1 MSGAWVAHASRVL
14 VSASRRNSL
23 SERSPLAENGVS
35 AEKSVIAKTRSPTRV
50 TRALPRLR
58 KLQRTKYRQMRFK
71 FSMVT
76 PEMKIETLAV
86 HAGHGIDPATGAV
99 ATPIYLSTTFERDIE
114 GTYSRGFMYTRNNNP
129 NREALERGISA
140 LEGGA
145 VAAAFGS
152 GTGATMSILQALAPG
167 DHVLAHIDAYYGTSR
182 LIREIFLR
190 WGLEADFVDMSD
202 LAAVKKALKPNTKLA
217 WSETPSNPL
226 LKIVDL
232 AAVAEIVHDAGA
244 LFVCDNTWA
253 PVLQRPFDLGA
264 DLILHSTTKY
274 FGGHCDV
281 LGGIVVAKTEDD
293 FVQRIRSIQYEA
305 GAVPSPFDCWLIL
318 RGMRTL
324 PWRMRAH
331 SENAMKVANFLA
343 QNRKVARVHYPGL
356 QSHPGHEIAA
366 GQMSMFGGMLSF
378 EVKDGRDAAMSVTAK
393 TKIFIRATSLGGVES
408 LIEHRA
414 GLQSFRVVAH
424 HRVKEKEIRDSN
436 QAGRKRQ
443 PAVAQVKAEGKEPV
457 K

>member
-1 MSGAWVAHASRVL
+1 MPGIRHSESVTVVDYSECGLSALIHTCGDMSPHSRVR
-14 VSASRRNSL
+14 AS
-23 SERSPLAENGVS
+23 
-35 AEKSVIAKTRSPTRV
+35 KM
-50 TRALPRLR
+50 
-58 KLQRTKYRQMRFK
+58 RTKHRQSCFN
-71 FSMVT
+71 SSIVT

-86 HAGHGIDPATGAV
+86 HAGHDIDPATGAV

-114 GTYSRGFMYTRNNNP
+114 GGYPRGFMYTRNNNP

-145 VAAAFGS
+145 AAAAFAS
-152 GTGATMSILQALAPG
+152 GTGATMSLLQALSPG
-167 DHVLAHIDAYYGTSR
+167 DHILAHIDAYYGTSR

-202 LAAVKKALKPNTKLA
+202 LAAVKKALKSNTKLA
-217 WSETPSNPL
+217 WAETPSNPL

-244 LFVCDNTWA
+244 LMVCDNTWA

-281 LGGIVVAKTEDD
+281 LGGILVAKTEND
-293 FVQRIRSIQYEA
+293 FVERIRSIQYEA

-318 RGMRTL
+318 RGMRTV

-331 SENAMKVANFLA
+331 SENAMKVAEFLA
-343 QNRKVARVHYPGL
+343 QHSKVARVHYPGL
-356 QSHPGHEIAA
+356 QSHPGHKIAA
-366 GQMSMFGGMLSF
+366 KQMSLFGGMLSF
-378 EVKDGRDAAMSVTAK
+378 EVTDGRDAAMSVTAK

-414 GLQSFRVVAH
+414 SIEGPGTTS
-424 HRVKEKEIRDSN
+424 
-436 QAGRKRQ
+436 
-443 PAVAQVKAEGKEPV
+443 AEGLLRLSIGLENADDLIEDLDQALG
-457 K
+457 